1 MTLSQLGIYTLKK
14 VRLGYTSKPNMNIYF
29 QKVSIQKK
37 KKKNIYIYI
46 LSKSYILI
54 SIMIRVCALENDII
68 TIRNIYFKKVEV

>member
-29 QKVSIQKK
+29 QKVSIKIY
-37 KKKNIYIYI
+37 IYIYI

>member
-29 QKVSIQKK
+29 QKVSI
-37 KKKNIYIYI
+37 KKKNIYIYIYI

-68 TIRNIYFKKVEV
+68 TIRNIYYKEV

>member
-14 VRLGYTSKPNMNIYF
+14 VRLGYTSKPYMNIYF
-29 QKVSIQKK
+29 QKVSIKIY
-37 KKKNIYIYI
+37 IYIYI

-68 TIRNIYFKKVEV
+68 TIRNMYFKKVEF

>member
-37 KKKNIYIYI
+37 KKYIYIYI

>member
-37 KKKNIYIYI
+37 KIYIYIYI

-68 TIRNIYFKKVEV
+68 TIRNIYFKKVEF

>member
-29 QKVSIQKK
+29 QKVSI

-68 TIRNIYFKKVEV
+68 TIRNMYFKKVEF